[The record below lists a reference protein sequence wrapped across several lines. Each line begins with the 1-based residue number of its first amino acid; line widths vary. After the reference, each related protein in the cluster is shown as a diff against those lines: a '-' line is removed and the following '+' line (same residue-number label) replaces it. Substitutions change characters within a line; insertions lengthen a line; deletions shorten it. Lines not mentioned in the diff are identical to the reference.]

1 MEWKIELTGN
11 KSTLKKL
18 SYALNDE
25 NLSVVEEGENYILTY
40 KQFNLISN
48 HVDVKKEV
56 EDLLKTI
63 NSSLKLLLN
72 SSENID

>member
-1 MEWKIELTGN
+1 MENVEWKIELTGN

-40 KQFNLISN
+40 KQFNLI
-48 HVDVKKEV
+48 
-56 EDLLKTI
+56 
-63 NSSLKLLLN
+63 
-72 SSENID
+72 